1 MSGISKYK
9 YQSSKFDSEDELKR
23 LNIKRLIHLQDLQ
36 LKTLLNCISE
46 SIIDKNDLFNITQEL
61 IITNKVL
68 IQKYE

>member
-36 LKTLLNCISE
+36 LKNHAK
-46 SIIDKNDLFNITQEL
+46 IIK
-61 IITNKVL
+61 KVY
-68 IQKYE
+68 KK